1 MKRALALVLA
11 IACSPLLGACLVGD
25 DKAFTVE
32 AIFADIG
39 DLPRFSN
46 VQSSDVKIGTVR
58 AIKLDGYHARV
69 TMRLKGDTE
78 IPSNAHALI
87 RSTSLLGEKFV
98 DLRIPD
104 GVTPAPDLL
113 KNGDVIPIERTER
126 IAGIDDALFKL
137 GRLLEGGT
145 AGDLASVIHSSAE
158 ILRGREE
165 ALGEI
170 FTRLRTFSGVLAGH
184 APDVATAIN
193 NLDTAFQSLAGS
205 SDQIAKTLSSSADAT
220 QILAAQ
226 QADLERLVSSLDRAS
241 GVLARYMKAT
251 RPASDRALKDLRLVL
266 DQVMT
271 TTGDLE
277 KALTALARFTDLWPK
292 SIPGDYVQ
300 LDVVVTLG
308 QGGPSDA
315 STVSLAEEMAQMRLL
330 RRLIDRQRG
339 AAR

>member
-1 MKRALALVLA
+1 
-11 IACSPLLGACLVGD
+11 
-25 DKAFTVE
+25 
-32 AIFADIG
+32 
-39 DLPRFSN
+39 
-46 VQSSDVKIGTVR
+46 
-58 AIKLDGYHARV
+58 
-69 TMRLKGDTE
+69 
-78 IPSNAHALI
+78 
-87 RSTSLLGEKFV
+87 LLGEKFV

-104 GVTPAPDLL
+104 GVTPASDLL

-170 FTRLRTFSGVLAGH
+170 FTRLRTFSGVLADH
-184 APDVATAIN
+184 APDVATSIN

-226 QADLERLVSSLDRAS
+226 QADLDRLVSSLDRAS

-277 KALTALARFTDLWPK
+277 KALSALARFTDLWPK

-308 QGGPSDA
+308 HGGPSDA
-315 STVSLAEEMAQMRLL
+315 TTVSFAEEMAQMRLL
-330 RRLIDRQRG
+330 RRLIEQQRG
-339 AAR
+339 SAR